1 MCPLRLVVDRLE
13 DWQPYYPTED
23 LITADDFLSLD
34 RRHGDAANQERSTH
48 VINLCGEL
56 DYLGTGYYVSLLA
69 QARGQ
74 RAIPTVET
82 LNALSRKALIDLQL
96 DDLAPLL
103 SELARRGSL
112 PGDRVSLRLLFGEC
126 LLPDLA
132 KLARKL
138 FERLPCPLLE
148 ARFERRHDLWRL
160 ASLKPLRLRDLNTD
174 EQDRFAAALNRHS
187 RKVWRTPKARRRY
200 RFDLAILV
208 EPKEALPPS
217 NRSALKAFIRAGRKQ
232 GIDVSLITKRDAGR
246 LAEFDAL
253 FIRETT
259 ALDHHTYRM
268 ARQAEHEG
276 LVVID
281 APQDILRCT
290 NKVYLHALLRA
301 RGVPAP
307 EGVLLKRRDRRPLA
321 ERVAGLSFPLVLKIP
336 DGAFSRGIV
345 KIESLAQLE
354 SEARRLF
361 QDSALLL
368 LQEWLP
374 TEYDWRIGVLDGQVL
389 FASRY
394 YMARGHWQIYDHS
407 GARVKSG
414 GFTTHDPAEVPK
426 GVIKAALKATRL
438 IGNGLYGVDI
448 KQAGERVVVIE
459 VNDNPNVDAGIEDA
473 ILGCA
478 LYERIMGVFL
488 ARMEARVRNAR
499 QTPAAADERGKMAY
513 ASRSP
518 SPVEEP

>member
-1 MCPLRLVVDRLE
+1 MCPLRIVVDRLA
-13 DWQPYYPTED
+13 DWRPYYPTED
-23 LITADDFLSLD
+23 LVSADDFLALD
-34 RRHGDAANQERSTH
+34 RRHRAGNGEAERATH
-48 VINLCGEL
+48 VINLCSDL
-56 DYLGTGYYVSLLA
+56 DYLGSGYYVSLLA
-69 QARGQ
+69 QARSQ
-74 RAIPTVET
+74 RVLPTVET
-82 LNALSRKALIDLQL
+82 LNALSRKALIDLEL
-96 DDLAPLL
+96 ASLAPLL
-103 SELARRGSL
+103 GDLARKGQLTGDSL
-112 PGDRVSLRLLFGEC
+112 VLRVLFGEC
-126 LLPDLA
+126 LEPGLA
-132 KLARKL
+132 KLARRL

-148 ARFERRHDLWRL
+148 ARLVRRQDEWRL
-160 ASLKPLRLRDLNTD
+160 ARLKPLRLRDLAAA
-174 EQDRFAAALNRHS
+174 EQDLFATALNRHS

-208 EPKEALPPS
+208 DPQEALPPS
-217 NRSALKAFIRAGRKQ
+217 NRGALRAFIRAGRRL

-246 LAEFDAL
+246 LAEFDGL

-268 ARQAEHEG
+268 ARQAEYEG

-307 EGVLLKRRDRRPLA
+307 EGRLLQRRDRGRLA
-321 ERVAGLSFPLVLKIP
+321 ERLAGLSFPLVLKVP
-336 DGAFSRGIV
+336 DGSFSRGVV
-345 KIESLAQLE
+345 KVTDPEHLE
-354 SEARRLF
+354 REAAKLF
-361 QDSALLL
+361 EASALLL

-407 GARVKSG
+407 GTRVKSG
-414 GFTTHDPAEVPK
+414 GFTTHDPEDVPPA
-426 GVIKAALKATRL
+426 VLQAALKACRL
-438 IGNGLYGVDI
+438 IGNGLYGVDL
-448 KQAGERVVVIE
+448 KQSGDRAVVIE

-473 ILGCA
+473 RLGRA

-488 ARMEARVRNAR
+488 ARMEARRR
-499 QTPAAADERGKMAY
+499 QAG
-513 ASRSP
+513 
-518 SPVEEP
+518 

>member
-1 MCPLRLVVDRLE
+1 MCPLRIVIDRLD
-13 DWQPYYPTED
+13 DWQPYYPSED
-23 LITADDFLSLD
+23 LITAADFLAQD
-34 RRHGDAANQERSTH
+34 RRHRASEEQDLTTH
-48 VINLCGEL
+48 VLNLCGEL
-56 DYLGTGYYVSLLA
+56 DYLDSGYYVSLLA

-74 RAIPTVET
+74 RVLPTVET
-82 LNALSRKALIDLQL
+82 LNELSRKALIDLQL
-96 DDLAPLL
+96 DTLAPLL
-103 SELARRGSL
+103 GELARDGAL
-112 PGDRVSLRLLFGEC
+112 PGDALTLRVLFGEC
-126 LLPDLA
+126 REPALA
-132 KLARKL
+132 RLARKL

-148 ARFERRHDLWRL
+148 AKLMRRHDLWRL
-160 ASLKPLRLRDLNTD
+160 ARLKPLRLRDLAAE
-174 EQDRFAAALNRHS
+174 EQDLFASALNRHS
-187 RKVWRTPKARRRY
+187 RQVWRTPKARRRY

-208 EPKEALPPS
+208 DPKEALPPS

-232 GIDVSLITKRDAGR
+232 GIDVSLITRRDAGR
-246 LAEFDAL
+246 LAEFDGL

-268 ARQAEHEG
+268 ARRAEHEG

-281 APQDILRCT
+281 SPRDILRCT
-290 NKVYLHALLRA
+290 NKVYLHTLLRA

-307 EGVLLKRRDRRPLA
+307 EGVLLQRGDRRPLA
-321 ERVAGLSFPLVLKIP
+321 ERLGRLAFPLVLKVP
-336 DGAFSRGIV
+336 DGAFSRGVV
-345 KIESLAQLE
+345 KVTDQAQLE
-354 SEARRLF
+354 REAARLF
-361 QDSALLL
+361 RDSALLL

-414 GFTTHDPAEVPK
+414 GFTTHDPAEAPPA
-426 GVIKAALKATRL
+426 VIKAALKACRL
-438 IGNGLYGVDI
+438 IGNGFYGVDL

-473 ILGCA
+473 VLGRA

-488 ARMEARVRNAR
+488 ARMEARVR
-499 QTPAAADERGKMAY
+499 QGG
-513 ASRSP
+513 
-518 SPVEEP
+518 

>member
-1 MCPLRLVVDRLE
+1 MCPLRIVVDRLD

-23 LITADDFLSLD
+23 LIGADDFLAQD
-34 RRHGDAANQERSTH
+34 RRHRTGDDPDRTSH

-74 RAIPTVET
+74 RVLPTVET
-82 LNALSRKALIDLQL
+82 LNELSRKALVDLQL
-96 DDLAPLL
+96 DTLAPLL
-103 SELARRGSL
+103 DELARRGSL
-112 PGDRVSLRLLFGEC
+112 VGDTLTLRVLFGEC
-126 LLPDLA
+126 REPALA
-132 KLARKL
+132 RLARKL

-148 ARFERRHDLWRL
+148 ARLVRRHDLWRL
-160 ASLKPLRLRDLNTD
+160 ARLRPIRLRDLAPN
-174 EQDRFAAALNRHS
+174 EQDLFASALNRHS
-187 RKVWRTPKARRRY
+187 RQVWRTPKARRRY

-208 EPKEALPPS
+208 DPQETLPPS
-217 NRSALKAFIRAGRKQ
+217 NRGALKAFIRAGRRL
-232 GIDVSLITKRDAGR
+232 GIDVSLITRRDAGR
-246 LAEFDAL
+246 LAEFDGL

-268 ARQAEHEG
+268 ARRAEHEG

-281 APQDILRCT
+281 APRDILRCT

-307 EGVLLKRRDRRPLA
+307 DGVLLQRGDHRPLA
-321 ERVAGLSFPLVLKIP
+321 ERVARLGFPLVLKVP
-336 DGAFSRGIV
+336 DGAFSRGVV
-345 KIESLAQLE
+345 KVTDLAQLE
-354 SEARRLF
+354 RESARLF
-361 QDSALLL
+361 QASALLL
-368 LQEWLP
+368 AQEWLP
-374 TEYDWRIGVLDGQVL
+374 TEYDWRIGVLDGQVI

-414 GFTTHDPAEVPK
+414 GFTTHDPAEVPPA
-426 GVIKAALKATRL
+426 VLKAALRACRL
-438 IGNGLYGVDI
+438 IGDGLYGVDL

-459 VNDNPNVDAGIEDA
+459 VNDNPNVDAGVEDA
-473 ILGCA
+473 VLGRG

-488 ARMEARVRNAR
+488 ARMEAWHQA
-499 QTPAAADERGKMAY
+499 
-513 ASRSP
+513 
-518 SPVEEP
+518 

>member
-1 MCPLRLVVDRLE
+1 MCPLRIIVDRLE
-13 DWQPYYPTED
+13 DWRPYYPSED
-23 LITADDFLSLD
+23 LITADKFLSLD
-34 RRHGDAANQERSTH
+34 RRHRSGDDQDRSTH
-48 VINLCGEL
+48 IINLSSEL

-74 RAIPTVET
+74 RVLPTVET
-82 LNALSRKALIDLQL
+82 LNELSRKALIDLQL
-96 DDLAPLL
+96 DSLGPLL
-103 SELARRGSL
+103 GELARQGRLTGDSL
-112 PGDRVSLRLLFGEC
+112 TLRVLFGEC
-126 LLPDLA
+126 LEPALA
-132 KLARKL
+132 RLARKL

-148 ARFERRHDLWRL
+148 ARLVRRHDLWRL
-160 ASLKPLRLRDLNTD
+160 SRLKPIRLRDLNAE
-174 EQDRFAAALNRHS
+174 EQDLFATALNRHS

-208 EPKEALPPS
+208 DPKEALPPS
-217 NRSALKAFIRAGRKQ
+217 NRSALKAFIRAGRKL
-232 GIDVSLITKRDAGR
+232 GIDVSLITRRDAGR

-268 ARQAEHEG
+268 ARLAEHAG

-307 EGVLLKRRDRRPLA
+307 DGVLLKRRDRRPLA
-321 ERVAGLSFPLVLKIP
+321 EQITGLGFPLVLKIP
-336 DGAFSRGIV
+336 DGSFSRGVV
-345 KIESLAQLE
+345 KVESLSQLE
-354 SEARRLF
+354 RESTRLF
-361 QDSALLL
+361 DDSALLL
-368 LQEWLP
+368 LQEWMP

-407 GARVKSG
+407 GAQVKSG
-414 GFTTHDPAEVPK
+414 GFTTHDPEDVPPT
-426 GVIKAALKATRL
+426 VIKAALKATRL
-438 IGNGLYGVDI
+438 IGNGFYGVDL
-448 KQAGERVVVIE
+448 KQSGERVVVIE

-473 ILGCA
+473 VLGRE
-478 LYERIMGVFL
+478 LYERIMAVFL
-488 ARMEARVRNAR
+488 ARMQACVQQAR
-499 QTPAAADERGKMAY
+499 
-513 ASRSP
+513 
-518 SPVEEP
+518 

>member
-1 MCPLRLVVDRLE
+1 MCPLRIVVDRLE
-13 DWQPYYPTED
+13 DWQPYYPSED
-23 LITADDFLSLD
+23 LITADDFLAQD
-34 RRHGDAANQERSTH
+34 RRHRISDAQDHSTH
-48 VINLCGEL
+48 VINLCREL

-74 RAIPTVET
+74 RVLPTVET
-82 LNALSRKALIDLQL
+82 LNELSRKALVDLQL
-96 DDLAPLL
+96 DTLAPLL
-103 SELARRGSL
+103 GDLARKGQL
-112 PGDRVSLRLLFGEC
+112 AGDSVTLRVLFGEC
-126 LLPDLA
+126 REPTLE

-148 ARFERRHDLWRL
+148 ARLVRRHEQWQL
-160 ASLKPLRLRDLNTD
+160 ARLKPVSLRELSSD
-174 EQDRFAAALNRHS
+174 EQDLFATALNRHS

-208 EPKEALPPS
+208 DPREALPPS
-217 NRSALKAFIRAGRKQ
+217 NRSALKAFIRAGRKL
-232 GIDVSLITKRDAGR
+232 GIDVSLITRKDAGR
-246 LAEFDAL
+246 LAEFDGL

-259 ALDHHTYRM
+259 SLDHHTYRM
-268 ARQAEHEG
+268 ARRAEHEG

-281 APQDILRCT
+281 SPRDILRCT

-301 RGVPAP
+301 RGVAAP
-307 EGVLLKRRDRRPLA
+307 EGALLKRGDKRPLA
-321 ERVAGLSFPLVLKIP
+321 EQIGGLGFPLVLKIP

-345 KIESLAQLE
+345 KVTDLDHLAAES
-354 SEARRLF
+354 RRLF
-361 QDSALLL
+361 EDSALLL

-414 GFTTHDPAEVPK
+414 GFTTHHPAEVPAP
-426 GVIKAALKATRL
+426 VIKAALKATRL
-438 IGNGLYGVDI
+438 IGNGLYGVDL
-448 KQAGERVVVIE
+448 KQMGDRVVVIE

-473 ILGCA
+473 VLGRE

-488 ARMEARVRNAR
+488 ARMEAQVSRAV
-499 QTPAAADERGKMAY
+499 ERG
-513 ASRSP
+513 
-518 SPVEEP
+518 

>member
-1 MCPLRLVVDRLE
+1 MCPLRIVVDRLD
-13 DWQPYYPTED
+13 DWHPYYPTED
-23 LITADDFLSLD
+23 LISADDFLALD
-34 RRHGDAANQERSTH
+34 FRHRQAVEQDRTTH

-74 RAIPTVET
+74 RVLPTVET
-82 LNALSRKALIDLQL
+82 LNELSRKALIDLQL
-96 DDLAPLL
+96 DSLSPLL
-103 SELARRGSL
+103 AELDRQGSLSGNNLTLRIFFGECRDPALARLARR
-112 PGDRVSLRLLFGEC
+112 
-126 LLPDLA
+126 
-132 KLARKL
+132 L

-148 ARFERRHDLWRL
+148 ARLTRRQDQWRL
-160 ASLKPLRLRDLNTD
+160 SRLKPLRLRDLAID
-174 EQDRFAAALNRHS
+174 EQDLFATAINGHS

-208 EPKEALPPS
+208 DPGEALPPS

-232 GIDVSLITKRDAGR
+232 GIDVSLITRRDAGR
-246 LAEFDAL
+246 LAEFDGL

-268 ARQAEHEG
+268 ARRAEHEG

-281 APQDILRCT
+281 SPRDILRCT

-307 EGVLLKRRDRRPLA
+307 EGALLKRRDRRPLA
-321 ERVAGLSFPLVLKIP
+321 RQVEGLSFPLVLKVP

-345 KIESLAQLE
+345 KIESLEQLE
-354 SEARRLF
+354 REATRLF
-361 QDSALLL
+361 EDSALLL
-368 LQEWLP
+368 LQEWMP
-374 TEYDWRIGVLDGQVL
+374 TDYDWRIGVLDGRVL

-414 GFTTHDPAEVPK
+414 GFTTHDPAEVPAA
-426 GVIKAALKATRL
+426 VIKAALKATRL
-438 IGNGLYGVDI
+438 IGDGLYGVDL

-459 VNDNPNVDAGIEDA
+459 VNDNPNVDAGVEDSV
-473 ILGCA
+473 LGQA
-478 LYERIMGVFL
+478 LYDRIMGVFL
-488 ARMEARVRNAR
+488 TRMEAMQDRK
-499 QTPAAADERGKMAY
+499 D
-513 ASRSP
+513 
-518 SPVEEP
+518 

>member
-1 MCPLRLVVDRLE
+1 MCPLRIIVDRLE
-13 DWQPYYPTED
+13 DWRPYYPSED
-23 LITADDFLSLD
+23 LITADQFLSLD
-34 RRHGDAANQERSTH
+34 RRHRSGDDQDRSTH
-48 VINLCGEL
+48 IINLSSEL

-74 RAIPTVET
+74 RVLPTVET
-82 LNALSRKALIDLQL
+82 LNELSRKALINLQL
-96 DDLAPLL
+96 DSLGPLL
-103 SELARRGSL
+103 GELARQGRLTGDSL
-112 PGDRVSLRLLFGEC
+112 TLRVLFGEC
-126 LLPDLA
+126 LEPALA
-132 KLARKL
+132 RLARKL

-148 ARFERRHDLWRL
+148 ARLVRRHDLWHLSRL
-160 ASLKPLRLRDLNTD
+160 RPIRLRDLNIE
-174 EQDRFAAALNRHS
+174 EQDLFATALNRHS

-208 EPKEALPPS
+208 DPKEALPPS
-217 NRSALKAFIRAGRKQ
+217 NRSALKAFIRAGRKL
-232 GIDVSLITKRDAGR
+232 GIDVSLITRRDAGR

-268 ARQAEHEG
+268 ARLAEHAG

-307 EGVLLKRRDRRPLA
+307 DGVLLKRRDRRPLA
-321 ERVAGLSFPLVLKIP
+321 EQVAGLGFPLVLKIP
-336 DGAFSRGIV
+336 DGSFSRGVV
-345 KIESLAQLE
+345 KVESLAQLE
-354 SEARRLF
+354 RESTRLF
-361 QDSALLL
+361 DDSALLL
-368 LQEWLP
+368 LQEWMP

-407 GARVKSG
+407 GAQVKSG
-414 GFTTHDPAEVPK
+414 GFTTHDPAEVPPA
-426 GVIKAALKATRL
+426 VIKAALKATRL
-438 IGNGLYGVDI
+438 IGSGFYGVDL
-448 KQAGERVVVIE
+448 KQSGERVVVIE

-473 ILGCA
+473 VLGRA
-478 LYERIMGVFL
+478 LYERIMAVFL
-488 ARMEARVRNAR
+488 ARMEACVQQAR
-499 QTPAAADERGKMAY
+499 
-513 ASRSP
+513 
-518 SPVEEP
+518 